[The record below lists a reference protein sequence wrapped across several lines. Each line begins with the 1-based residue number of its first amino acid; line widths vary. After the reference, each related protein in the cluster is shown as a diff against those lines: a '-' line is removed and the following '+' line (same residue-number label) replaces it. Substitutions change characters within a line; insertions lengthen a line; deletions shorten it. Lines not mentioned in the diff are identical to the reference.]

1 MKRLKKRI
9 ISVFSIFSIFS
20 ILFAILPMSALAN
33 ECMLSPESM
42 LSRNTSSLS
51 TDNYIDIWDGSLAT
65 DYDGGDG
72 SESNPYQIATGAQLA
87 KLAYDNNNGK
97 LRGYKYFVLT
107 KDIYLNDI
115 TDSKWYESTNVIPW
129 TSIGLEN
136 GPAFGCNFDGFG
148 FTIYGIYINE
158 SEKNCCGL
166 FGYTNSAII
175 KNLKISDSYICG
187 QNNVGAII
195 GQGQTTTISNCQSN
209 AIVIGE
215 NNVGGIAGLDNAG
228 TYEYCANYGTATGK
242 ESIAGIVGMLYYGKF
257 GASYTVSSSYN
268 EGKISGARNVGG
280 IVGAVSNVDTADTI
294 VINCYNSGPITGLE
308 HSIGGIV
315 GYLGPWRTLKNCY
328 NVGDISSDNP
338 NVSIGGII
346 GKRDVLNSV
355 SNCYYLDTSAK
366 TAFGGDTDTSRA
378 RTKEELASV
387 ATFIG
392 YDFNTVWG
400 WISDEP
406 YPQIIF
412 PGKRNYAKI
421 TVVDKATNA
430 VITDYAVDIDPSAEL
445 YFITV
450 NATENLSYIIGN
462 YSAFAVATQITIS
475 KDGYENIVFSS
486 DNLQSHSLLSHAKDN
501 VIYLTPE
508 TSMEP
513 GEPEI
518 DLEQQAY
525 IFEHANFFRTEYS
538 WLTKTKGFANAYWQ
552 FDDGDFLVFANLGNW
567 MSNVSEVLSGE
578 ITDIKFSGTYYELF
592 MADLMIAMTDT
603 DKGVPL
609 NISVFENYKNAN
621 LATVDNWI
629 KKFKEIDANKSTLLK
644 PVEIDAW
651 TSFISDIEYMTNGK
665 GKVGWDALAF
675 DLESFLNGEDRDY
688 EIQEPTR
695 KLLEFITSDDFV
707 ERNYQMFND
716 VFEGMSVAN
725 EVSDYIIN
733 AADSIE
739 AFQKSTQAYVAATT
753 CTQIYSELFSVLD
766 SAAARMEDDQRNDLI
781 SAMEPYRTIASDPS
795 AIYWN
800 CAEDLFK
807 NTVHFTYNSFMKE
820 YIKNTAYTAVAKAIG
835 CPASAIKSLVMA
847 YNIGFSIGDA
857 LTGLSEK
864 SEQYTFI
871 YYIAPLE
878 KALEET
884 AVQYGNE
891 LLASNNYDAAKNFD
905 TAFALL
911 KATNKYLYH
920 CMYELGASGSALQ
933 VGDHYFGQLPVIMD
947 FSSKLMNDWDR
958 VKCHGNYNV
967 ISGGYKCIV
976 IQCPVDIFVYN
987 PENQLLVS
995 IVDETIVKDNEHI
1008 PVYLANGKK
1017 TLLLPLD
1024 QHYTLRISP
1033 WADGVM
1039 SYYVIE
1045 VGNDIRTVEFYNVP
1059 LTAGADYRG
1068 NVPAGFGIDA
1078 QLYALGTEDGTVV
1091 ESNYDS
1097 TDTDAYL
1104 SVPDNLFWEGATAQW
1119 NASENAVGYSVFLY
1133 QNGKFVKCVNTNATQ
1148 YNFSNE
1154 IVEKGEYSFD
1164 VIAISGSNL
1173 FKDSRRSFMSRAL
1186 HYLDESPEVPVTGVE
1201 LNTQKIELNRVG
1213 DVYQIEADVT
1223 PINATNQIVNW
1234 VSSNPNVATVT
1245 DAGLVTAVSNGVTTI
1260 TATTQD
1266 GGYTATCEVLVELT
1280 EDPNVPVTGVELN
1293 TKRIT
1298 LSQIGNTYQLEAD
1311 ITPISATNQAVTWA
1325 SSNSNVATVTD
1336 AGLVTAVSEGT
1347 ATITVTTEDGQKV
1360 ATCTVTVRIES
1371 GSGGTGGGGSS
1382 GSTTPTSYTITA
1394 VDTNGGALTI
1404 IPKTARKG
1412 QTVTITAVPD
1422 EGFTLKT
1429 LSVTDKTGN
1438 KIELTR
1444 KTETSY
1450 TFKMPASKVTVSATF
1465 TEIVV
1470 EPEPIVLPFDDI
1482 SQSAWYYGA
1491 VEYVYSNDM
1500 MQGTSATT
1508 FSPEVEMSRGMI
1520 ATVLY
1525 RLTNAPTLTGS
1536 TPFSD
1541 VGGNEWYTDAIQWAA
1556 ENNIMSGYGNN
1567 RFGPMDSVTREQLAV
1582 ILYNYTASN
1591 GISVEAAGDLSV
1603 FHDAEDTSDWAEKAI
1618 SWAVGVGLLSGKG
1631 NGILDPTGTA
1641 TRAEVAQILMNYC
1654 TKVVLVS
1661 KT

>member
-1 MKRLKKRI
+1 MKRFKKRI
-9 ISVFSIFSIFS
+9 ISGFITFS
-20 ILFAILPMSALAN
+20 ILLAMLPMPVLAHKYNSGNIVNSN
-33 ECMLSPESM
+33 EFMLPLESM
-42 LSRNTSSLS
+42 VSRNTSSLA

-97 LRGYKYFVLT
+97 LRGNKYFVLT
-107 KDIYLNDI
+107 EDIYLNDI
-115 TDSKWYESTNVIPW
+115 TNPKWYENADMTSW

-136 GPAFGCNFDGFG
+136 GQKFSCNFDGQG
-148 FTIYGIYINE
+148 FTVYGIYINE

-166 FGYTNSAII
+166 FGYTNNAII
-175 KNLKISDSYICG
+175 KNLKISDSYILG
-187 QNNVGAII
+187 KDNVGSII
-195 GQGQTTTISNCQSN
+195 GQGKYTTISNCQSD
-209 AIVIGE
+209 AIVIG
-215 NNVGGIAGLDNAG
+215 NKSVGGIAGVDDSG
-228 TYEYCANYGTATGK
+228 TYEFCANYGTVTGN
-242 ESIAGIVGMLYYGKF
+242 ENIAGIIGVLYYGKY
-257 GASYTVSSSYN
+257 GENYTVSSSYN
-268 EGKISGARNVGG
+268 TGKISGSRNVGG
-280 IVGAVSNVDTADTI
+280 IAGTVDNVSTADTI
-294 VINCYNSGPITGLE
+294 IENCYNSGPITGSE
-308 HSIGGIV
+308 TNVGGIV
-315 GYLGPWRTLKNCY
+315 GILAPWRVVRYCY
-328 NVGDISSDNP
+328 NVGDIRSDNI
-338 NVSIGGII
+338 NAEIGGII
-346 GKRDVLNSV
+346 GKREVLTTV
-355 SNCYYLDTSAK
+355 SNCYHLDTSVK
-366 TAFGGDTDTSRA
+366 GDNTNTA
-378 RTKEELASV
+378 RTKAEMMSA

-392 YDFNTVWG
+392 YNFDTIWDWLPN
-400 WISDEP
+400 EP
-406 YPQIIF
+406 YPQIML

-430 VITDYAVDIDPSAEL
+430 VITDYAVEIDPTAEL

-450 NATENLSYIIGN
+450 SATENLSYIVGN

-475 KDGYENIVFSS
+475 KDGYEDIVFSS
-486 DNLQSHSLLSHAKDN
+486 DDLQIHSLLSHAKDN

-508 TSMEP
+508 TSTGP

-538 WLTKTKGFANAYWQ
+538 WLAKTKGFANAYWQ
-552 FDDGDFLVFANLGNW
+552 FDNGDFLVFANLGNW

-578 ITDIKFSGTYYELF
+578 INDIKFSGTYYDLF
-592 MADLMIAMTDT
+592 MADLMVAMTDT
-603 DKGVPL
+603 EKGVPL
-609 NISVFENYKNAN
+609 NVSVFENYKKAN

-629 KKFKEIDANKSTLLK
+629 KKFEEIDANKSTLLK

-651 TSFISDIEYMTNGK
+651 TSLISDIQYMTNGE
-665 GKVGWDALAF
+665 GKVGWDALSF

-688 EIQEPTR
+688 EIQAPTR
-695 KLLEFITSDDFV
+695 KLLEFITNDDFV
-707 ERNYQMFND
+707 ERNYQMIND

-753 CTQIYSELFSVLD
+753 CTQIYSELFNVLD
-766 SAAARMEDDQRNDLI
+766 CAAARMEDDQRNDLI
-781 SAMEPYRTIASDPS
+781 SAMEPYRTITSDPS

-807 NTVHFTYNSFMKE
+807 STIHFTYNSFMKE
-820 YIKNTAYTAVAKAIG
+820 YVKNTAYTAVAKVIG
-835 CPASAIKSLVMA
+835 CSASAVKALVMA

-891 LLASNNYDAAKNFD
+891 LLVSNNYDAAKKFD

-947 FSSKLMNDWDR
+947 FSSKLMNDWNR

-967 ISGGYKCIV
+967 ISEGYKCIV
-976 IQCPVDIFVYN
+976 IQCPVDISVYD
-987 PENQLLVS
+987 PENQLVVS
-995 IVDETIVKDNEHI
+995 IVDETVVKDNEHI
-1008 PVYLANGKK
+1008 SVYLANGKK

-1024 QHYTLRISP
+1024 QQYTLRISP

-1045 VGNDIRTVEFYNVP
+1045 AGNDIRTVEFYNVP

-1068 NVPAGFGIDA
+1068 TVPAGLGIDA
-1078 QLYALGTEDGTVV
+1078 QLYALSMEDGTVV

-1097 TDTDAYL
+1097 ADTDAYL
-1104 SVPDNLFWEGATAQW
+1104 SVPDNLFWEGAAAQW
-1119 NASENAVGYSVFLY
+1119 DASENAVSYSVSLY

-1173 FKDSRRSFMSRAL
+1173 FKDSRRSSMSRAL
-1186 HYLDESPEVPVTGVE
+1186 NYLDEFPEVPVAVTGVF
-1201 LNTQKIELNRVG
+1201 LNTQTIKLTGSGEK
-1213 DVYQIEADVT
+1213 YQLKETIMPED
-1223 PINATNQIVNW
+1223 ATNKAVTW
-1234 VSSNPNVATVT
+1234 VSSNPSVATV
-1245 DAGLVTAVSNGVTTI
+1245 SN
-1260 TATTQD
+1260 
-1266 GGYTATCEVLVELT
+1266 
-1280 EDPNVPVTGVELN
+1280 N
-1293 TKRIT
+1293 
-1298 LSQIGNTYQLEAD
+1298 
-1311 ITPISATNQAVTWA
+1311 
-1325 SSNSNVATVTD
+1325 
-1336 AGLVTAVSEGT
+1336 GLVTAVSEGT
-1347 ATITVTTEDGQKV
+1347 TIITVTTDDGQKV
-1360 ATCTVTVRIES
+1360 ATCIVTVRIES
-1371 GSGGTGGGGSS
+1371 SSSGTGGGGSS
-1382 GSTTPTSYTITA
+1382 GSTTPTSYAIATEDTDGGTIT
-1394 VDTNGGALTI
+1394 I
-1404 IPKTARKG
+1404 SPKTGSKG

-1422 EGFTLKT
+1422 DGFTLET
-1429 LSVTDKTGN
+1429 LSVSDKNGN
-1438 KIELTR
+1438 EIELTK

-1450 TFKMPASKVTVSATF
+1450 TFKMPASKVTVTATF
-1465 TEIVV
+1465 AEIVV

-1482 SQSAWYYGA
+1482 LQSAWYYRA
-1491 VEYVYSNDM
+1491 VGYVYSNDM
-1500 MQGTSATT
+1500 MQGTSATI

-1525 RLTNAPTLTGS
+1525 RLENTPALTDS
-1536 TPFSD
+1536 ISFSD
-1541 VGGNEWYTDAIQWAA
+1541 VGGDEWYTDSIQWAA

-1567 RFGPMDSVTREQLAV
+1567 RFGPLDSVTREQLAV
-1582 ILYNYTASN
+1582 ILYSYTVSE
-1591 GISVEAAGDLSV
+1591 GISIEAAGDLSV
-1603 FHDAEDTSDWAEKAI
+1603 FSDAGDISEWAKEAI

-1641 TRAEVAQILMNYC
+1641 TRAEVAQMLMNYC
-1654 TKVVLVS
+1654 TKIA
-1661 KT
+1661 